1 MHNTL
6 ESPKDEEEYTCSLS
20 SILQSPQDVPTK
32 YSLSMRA
39 AEGILRRVSSKGKS
53 LPQKLQ
59 VALEAVAKGEFPPVE
74 ERT

>member
-20 SILQSPQDVPTK
+20 LILQSPQDVPTK

-39 AEGILRRVSSKGKS
+39 AQGILRRVSSKGKS
-53 LPQKLQ
+53 LPEKLQ
-59 VALEAVAKGEFPPVE
+59 VALEEVAKEQYLPVE
-74 ERT
+74 DRT